1 MLAQQRNMSLLN
13 VEVLLCLCTPHVS
26 HSALLDPSLVVLL
39 NACGLFKAIMKCIIS
54 AVHLYP
60 LSLAAAATFR
70 LA

>member
-1 MLAQQRNMSLLN
+1 MSLLN

-26 HSALLDPSLVVLL
+26 HSALLDPSLVLLLLL

>member
-1 MLAQQRNMSLLN
+1 MSLLN

-26 HSALLDPSLVVLL
+26 HSALLDPSLVLLLL

>member
-1 MLAQQRNMSLLN
+1 MSLLN